1 MSEWFILFQIFGKH
15 NNYSRYSTAGW
26 HKLWQAVKR
35 LARTD
40 RIWEAH
46 EVSPAVLRR
55 LRPSSVLSC
64 ASVGTKQS
72 ENTAFLLQKCQK
84 TNNVFPPKNLIYG
97 ILVANVARISI
108 HALWG
113 QKSGSSQYSQY
124 SQHSQTSAFL
134 GWLSRI
140 FFNQKLGS
148 KISYIVYVW
157 QYLPNIVYISLV
169 SLKRILLRPGHNSC
183 CELLQH
189 HLCNLGQ
196 LAQCIEGSE
205 TIWVLN
211 ILLAPTGALLVIM
224 VCYDITYISA
234 AAKAEKSWLQ

>member
-40 RIWEAH
+40 RIWEDQ
-46 EVSPAVLRR
+46 EVSQAVLSR

-113 QKSGSSQYSQY
+113 QNSGSNQYCQY

-134 GWLSRI
+134 GQLSI
-140 FFNQKLGS
+140 FFIKNWARVRLA
-148 KISYIVYVW
+148 ISA
-157 QYLPNIVYISLV
+157 QYCVHIA
-169 SLKRILLRPGHNSC
+169 RILKKNI
-183 CELLQH
+183 
-189 HLCNLGQ
+189 
-196 LAQCIEGSE
+196 AQA
-205 TIWVLN
+205 W
-211 ILLAPTGALLVIM
+211 
-224 VCYDITYISA
+224 
-234 AAKAEKSWLQ
+234 SWQKEPFRFLS

>member
-15 NNYSRYSTAGW
+15 NNYSRYRTAGW

-40 RIWEAH
+40 RIWEDQ
-46 EVSPAVLRR
+46 AVLSR
-55 LRPSSVLSC
+55 LRPSSVLSCEC

-113 QKSGSSQYSQY
+113 QHSGSSQYSQY

-134 GWLSRI
+134 GQLSI
-140 FFNQKLGS
+140 FLS
-148 KISYIVYVW
+148 KMGLVYVW
-157 QYLPNIVYISLV
+157 RYLPNIVYISLV
-169 SLKRILLRPGHNSC
+169 SLKRISLRPDPGRRSHSDSFHNPES
-183 CELLQH
+183 Q
-189 HLCNLGQ
+189 
-196 LAQCIEGSE
+196 SKS
-205 TIWVLN
+205 TSN
-211 ILLAPTGALLVIM
+211 I
-224 VCYDITYISA
+224 YQISH
-234 AAKAEKSWLQ
+234 